1 MNCRLGTFCSILRAD
16 GQECPFLPA
25 IQLHFDS
32 FNKPARLFFLQASKA
47 LFMHHR
53 FENLNIRYQIATTI
67 ALAIGLQVSL
77 TSQSVQ
83 AQQLPHS
90 YARPDQVK
98 VKHLH
103 LDANVDFATKRIS
116 GSATLTLER
125 TDPQAWLQLDSD
137 GIEIRSVKTE
147 SGEALTFNQPTA
159 RKGIGEGLK
168 IELPTATDQPTKV
181 VVEYA
186 TDPTAAAVQWLSP
199 EQTTDKKH
207 PFLFTQ
213 SQAILA
219 RTWVPCQDTPGVRM
233 TYSAKLQVPKD
244 LLAVM
249 SASNPQKKNDTGVYE
264 FQMKQPIPSYLLA
277 LAVGDL
283 KFVSVG
289 KRSGVYAERSVLK
302 KAAWEL
308 ADTERMIVAAEK
320 LYGAYRWDRYD
331 VIFLPSSFPF
341 GGMENP
347 RLTFATPTILAGD
360 RSLVALVAHELAHS
374 WSGNLVTNATWNDFW
389 LNEGFTVYF
398 EQRIME
404 AVYGRRYSEMLA
416 KLTLDGLQREVVQL
430 KTRDTWLKLDLI
442 GRNPDDGMT
451 SIAYDKGYF
460 FLRMLEEKVGR
471 EKWDQFLK
479 DYFNKFAFQSMTT
492 EGFLKHLRANLEA
505 EVDLDS
511 WVYSAGLPDSMPVV
525 KTEELDKVAA
535 AAKAFLAG
543 TEPAKIATEFGTTD
557 WTTHHWN
564 HFLRSLEGDRT
575 TDQLAALDAQ
585 FKFSQSGNSEITHDW
600 LLLAIGAKY
609 QPAMP
614 RLKEFLTEQGR
625 RKFLTPLYKK
635 LIETDSG
642 KVMAKEIYTIARPSY
657 HSVSRDTIDEILK
670 D

>member
-1 MNCRLGTFCSILRAD
+1 MSRRLIN
-16 GQECPFLPA
+16 PA
-25 IQLHFDS
+25 IPH
-32 FNKPARLFFLQASKA
+32 KTMATIIFL
-47 LFMHHR
+47 
-53 FENLNIRYQIATTI
+53 
-67 ALAIGLQVSL
+67 IGLQL
-77 TSQSVQ
+77 LLFNQSAI
-83 AQQLPHS
+83 AQVLPHS
-90 YARPDQVK
+90 HSRPDQVK
-98 VKHLH
+98 IKHLH
-103 LDANVDFATKRIS
+103 LDSKVDFDAKRIS
-116 GSATLTLER
+116 GTATLTLER
-125 TDPQAWLQLDSD
+125 TDPQAPLLLDSH
-137 GIEIRSVKTE
+137 GLEIRSVKTE
-147 SGEALTFNQPTA
+147 TGDALTFKQPPT
-159 RKGIGEGLK
+159 RKGIGEGLT
-168 IELPTATDQPTKV
+168 IELPNATKKPTKV
-181 VVEYA
+181 LIEYSTA
-186 TDPTAAAVQWLSP
+186 PTAEAVQWLSP

-233 TYSAKLQVPKD
+233 TYSAKLQVPSD

-249 SASNPQKKNDTGVYE
+249 SASNPQQKNKTGIYE
-264 FQMKQPIPSYLLA
+264 FEMKQPIPSYLLA

-283 KFVSVG
+283 RFADVG
-289 KRSGVYAERSVLK
+289 ERSGVYAEPSVLK

-308 ADTERMIVAAEK
+308 ADTERMINAAEK
-320 LYGAYRWDRYD
+320 LYGPYRWDRYD

-416 KLTLDGLQREVVQL
+416 KLTLDGLQRELVQL
-430 KTRDTWLKLDLI
+430 KARDTWLKLDLA

-451 SIAYDKGYF
+451 AIAYDKGYF

-471 EKWDQFLK
+471 EKWDAFLK

-492 EGFLKHLRANLEA
+492 EGFLKHLKANLD
-505 EVDLDS
+505 VDADIKS
-511 WVYSAGLPDSMPVV
+511 WVYGAGLPDSMPVIE
-525 KTEELDKVAA
+525 TEELDKVAA
-535 AAKAFLAG
+535 AAKAFVDA
-543 TEPAKIATEFGTTD
+543 TEPAKIASELTTDD

-564 HFLRSLEGDRT
+564 HFLRSLKSSLSTE
-575 TDQLAALDAQ
+575 QMAALDTQ
-585 FKFSQSGNSEITHDW
+585 FKFTQSGNSEITEDW
-600 LLLAIGAKY
+600 LLLAIAADY

-614 RLKEFLTEQGR
+614 KLKAFLTGQGR
-625 RKFLTPLYKK
+625 RKFLTPLYTK
-635 LIETDSG
+635 LVETESG
-642 KVMAKEIYTIARPSY
+642 KELAKEIYAIARPGY
-657 HSVSRDTIDEILK
+657 HSVSRNTIDEILK

>member
-1 MNCRLGTFCSILRAD
+1 MHYRNTTS
-16 GQECPFLPA
+16 A
-25 IQLHFDS
+25 ISYPLS
-32 FNKPARLFFLQASKA
+32 TL
-47 LFMHHR
+47 
-53 FENLNIRYQIATTI
+53 I
-67 ALAIGLQVSL
+67 ALTIGTQLLMSSQVI
-77 TSQSVQ
+77 Q

-90 YARPDQVK
+90 HARPDQVK
-98 VKHLH
+98 IKHLH
-103 LDANVDFATKRIS
+103 LDAKVNFDTKRIS
-116 GSATLTLER
+116 GSVTLTLDR
-125 TDPQAWLQLDSD
+125 IDPQAKLQLDSD
-137 GIEIRSVKTE
+137 GLEIRSVKTE
-147 SGEALTFNQPTA
+147 SGQTLTFNQPPA
-159 RKGIGEGLK
+159 RKGIGHGL
-168 IELPTATDQPTKV
+168 IVDLPAATDQPAKV
-181 VVEYA
+181 IVEYA

-233 TYSAKLQVPKD
+233 TYSAKLQVPKE

-249 SASNPQKKNDTGVYE
+249 SAANPQKKNDTGVYE
-264 FQMKQPIPSYLLA
+264 FEMKQPIPSYLLA

-289 KRSGVYAERSVLK
+289 ERSGVYAEPSVLK

-308 ADTERMIVAAEK
+308 ADTERMILAAEK
-320 LYGAYRWDRYD
+320 LYGPYRWDRYD

-416 KLTLDGLQREVVQL
+416 KLTLDGLQRELLQL
-430 KTRDTWLKLDLI
+430 KKRDTWLKLDLL

-471 EKWDQFLK
+471 EKWDAFLK
-479 DYFNKFAFQSMTT
+479 DYFDKFAFQSMTT
-492 EGFLKHLRANLEA
+492 EGFLKHLKANLTVD
-505 EVDLDS
+505 VDLDS
-511 WVYSAGLPDSMPVV
+511 WVYSPGLPDSMPVV
-525 KTEELDKVAA
+525 KTEELEKVAA
-535 AAKAFLAG
+535 AAKALTDG
-543 TEPAKIATEFGTTD
+543 LTPTEIANDFKTAD

-564 HFLRSLEGDRT
+564 HFLRSLQSPPLSTEQMT
-575 TDQLAALDAQ
+575 ALDAQ
-585 FKFSQSGNSEITHDW
+585 FKFTESGNSEITHDW
-600 LLLAIGAKY
+600 LLLVIAADY

-614 RLKEFLTEQGR
+614 KLKAFLTGQGR
-625 RKFLTPLYKK
+625 RKFLTPLYTK
-635 LIETDSG
+635 LVETESG
-642 KVMAKEIYTIARPSY
+642 KALAKEIYTIARPGY

-670 D
+670 E